1 MGFSK
6 IAVAVLAGGAS
17 RRMGSPKLLA
27 PFVGGTLLERAAAA
41 ADGCAADVCAV
52 VTGAYHRE
60 MIPVLARAGW
70 EAVARDSVLA
80 DKVEV
85 SGTVPSADCAAEGE
99 AAGTP
104 NAASG
109 NGDGRAVG
117 ASQRFVVRNRQ
128 WESGQASSVRAAV
141 RFARAQGCTALL
153 LMVADQPYV
162 TAAHLNALI
171 AEYDQGRSDAY
182 LASNDQGHGNPC
194 LFDGAL
200 FNALASL
207 EGDEGARALF
217 RRDPKIHARHVH
229 FDEPH
234 LFDDVDT
241 PADLTR
247 IEETMARV

>member
-6 IAVAVLAGGAS
+6 IAAAVLAGGAS

-27 PFVGGTLLERAAAA
+27 PFAGGTLLERAANA

-60 MIPVLARAGW
+60 MAPVLARARW
-70 EAVARDSVLA
+70 EA
-80 DKVEV
+80 
-85 SGTVPSADCAAEGE
+85 
-99 AAGTP
+99 
-104 NAASG
+104 
-109 NGDGRAVG
+109 DGPR
-117 ASQRFVVRNRQ
+117 RFVVRNRQ

-171 AEYDQGRSDAY
+171 AEYDQGRSHAY
-182 LASNDQGHGNPC
+182 LASNDQAHGNPC
-194 LFDGAL
+194 LFDSAL
-200 FNALASL
+200 FDALGSL

-217 RRDPKIHARHVH
+217 RRDPKIRARHVH

-241 PADLTR
+241 PADLAR
-247 IEETMARV
+247 IEEAMARV